1 LKDTSQPVGLIAG
14 NLSLPVLAAR
24 KIKAEGRPLSVIGF
38 CGETDPE
45 LKLLSDHYLEI
56 PLGQL
61 QPLADFFLKHGVK
74 KISMAG
80 GLSRENIINSYLPD
94 EAAIKL
100 MESLS
105 DFQTDNILRAVAGW
119 LEEKGLNLVSVV
131 DLIPEIL
138 VKPGLL
144 TKTVPSPELLEDLNM
159 AFRLAKELGR
169 LDVGQTVVV
178 SEKIAVALEGADGTN
193 ATIRRGASLCKKPIA
208 VAKVVKPTQDFRLDL
223 PVIGPETI
231 EVLIECQAGGLILD
245 STGLIML
252 EQEKCLLLADQATLV
267 ILAGNGSNFTGPF

>member
-1 LKDTSQPVGLIAG
+1 LKDTSQAVGLIAG

-24 KIKAEGRPLSVIGF
+24 KTKEEGRPLYVAGF
-38 CGETDPE
+38 CGETDPQ
-45 LKLLSDHYLEI
+45 LKLLSDRYLEL

-61 QPLADFFLKHGVK
+61 KPMADFFLENGVK
-74 KISMAG
+74 KICLAG
-80 GLSRENIINSYLPD
+80 GLSRENIITSYQPD

-100 MESLS
+100 LESLS

-119 LEEKGLNLVSVV
+119 LEERGLNLVSVAE
-131 DLIPEIL
+131 LIPEIL

-144 TKTVPSPELLEDLNM
+144 TQTAPTPELLEDLNL

-178 SEKIAVALEGADGTN
+178 SDKIAVALEGADGTN

-208 VAKVVKPTQDFRLDL
+208 VAKTVKPNQDFRLDL
-223 PVIGPETI
+223 PVVGPETI
-231 EVLIECQAGGLILD
+231 EVLIECRAGGLALD
-245 STGLIML
+245 SSGLIIL
-252 EQEKCLLLADQATLV
+252 EQDKCLQLANQAGLV
-267 ILAGNGSNFTGPF
+267 ILAGNVPNFTGPF